1 VLLISLRSA
10 PKQSAK
16 QQQQNNAQIT
26 FLSQTEKQRL
36 TGDPNSGQGTENFFC
51 LLRKPKIHY
60 RFQKKKL
67 TWKYPDSGDSSLQN
81 KVIFSIQFNTITPKT
96 TNKNI
101 TLWQI
106 IVEIEASCLAIDT
119 GVTIMY
125 LFTAAWNLHIEYSSR
140 SQIYILYL
148 QIQWNSLTLVGITRT
163 SHAMRGSFLHYSTL
177 LFSHFSYSHTYHL
190 LINRFN
196 HNWIKLLV
204 KYQLNWPPSN

>member
-67 TWKYPDSGDSSLQN
+67 T
-81 KVIFSIQFNTITPKT
+81 
-96 TNKNI
+96 
-101 TLWQI
+101 
-106 IVEIEASCLAIDT
+106 
-119 GVTIMY
+119 
-125 LFTAAWNLHIEYSSR
+125 
-140 SQIYILYL
+140 
-148 QIQWNSLTLVGITRT
+148 
-163 SHAMRGSFLHYSTL
+163 
-177 LFSHFSYSHTYHL
+177 
-190 LINRFN
+190 
-196 HNWIKLLV
+196 
-204 KYQLNWPPSN
+204 